1 MMRHRTT
8 RDDGFTLLELL
19 AVLIIAAAALAFAMP
34 VITGSRGE
42 RAIRTTT
49 SAIVATL
56 NQTRSRAMTTGRP
69 VSFSIDTTLRA
80 YRWDDGETVELPAG
94 MTFSTSGGP
103 QLIVFRPDGTATPAE
118 FGLNQGRL
126 GARIGV
132 DWLTGR
138 ASVSF
143 ER

>member
-1 MMRHRTT
+1 MTHHRATL
-8 RDDGFTLLELL
+8 DGGFTLLELL
-19 AVLIIAAAALAFAMP
+19 AGLVIAAAAVALAIP
-34 VITGSRGE
+34 VLSGTRGE
-42 RAIRTTT
+42 RAIKTTT

-56 NQTRSRAMTTGRP
+56 DQTRSRAMASGRP
-69 VSFSIDTTLRA
+69 VSFTIDPALRA
-80 YRWDDGETVELPAG
+80 YGSDDNDMVALPAG
-94 MTFSTSGGP
+94 MTVWTAGGP

-118 FGLNQGRL
+118 FALNQGRS
-126 GARIGV
+126 GARIGI